1 MLVYF
6 VKSDVFVL
14 NKNINDNVILYKM
27 TVRVRF
33 YTGAFT
39 LENMQKKDII
49 LRDLLSPFPFRLTV
63 HCHLFDLEWSGIF
76 LACWFSVIIW
86 LL

>member
-6 VKSDVFVL
+6 VKKSNVFVL
-14 NKNINDNVILYKM
+14 NKNIIDNVILYKM

-39 LENMQKKDII
+39 LENMRKK
-49 LRDLLSPFPFRLTV
+49 T
-63 HCHLFDLEWSGIF
+63 
-76 LACWFSVIIW
+76 
-86 LL
+86 